1 MAAAVSSEYG
11 HSLVDKHREGSAT
24 SDEVDHP
31 RLIPKAGAGPALR
44 RDGGREIDEY
54 LMRLLRIG
62 AASDLEAQVYAEVSD
77 CTLSGCYVRR
87 CSA

>member
-1 MAAAVSSEYG
+1 MCG
-11 HSLVDKHREGSAT
+11 KHVQ
-24 SDEVDHP
+24 VDHP

-62 AASDLEAQVYAEVSD
+62 AASDLEARVYAEVRHVCD
-77 CTLSGCYVRR
+77 TI
-87 CSA
+87 